1 MKSRPLAYA
10 LLLTASACGTTDD
23 GTSATTPSANS
34 TGSTDAGTSSNATG
48 SGSAT
53 GGGTNAGPSASSAYD
68 DAGNQLCEIIKID
81 SGRVRPDMLLVLD
94 RSNSM
99 QGNGVDRWTPSV
111 AGIKA
116 ITRSLD
122 DRVDFGLMA
131 FPGRGTGAVGTGQS
145 CAAGTIE
152 VPIGSGSAAAI
163 ANSLDGLQLV
173 QSTPTAASLEAA
185 RTALTAT
192 TAQPVNVDVG
202 SSPIAAKYV
211 VLVTD
216 GAPNCSNGTT
226 GGTRGGTDAAAVDA
240 TVAAVEALA
249 AAGVKTYV
257 LGFGTKTDP
266 TLAAALD
273 RMAQAGGTGD
283 TSHRAIED
291 EAQIVSEFQRIA
303 GDAVTCEFALATPPE
318 DPAYVAVTLD
328 GSLLRLGDANGWQ
341 LSADRKRISVQGS
354 SCNALKDPA
363 VKHAISV
370 EVRCTKVNLG

>member
-10 LLLTASACGTTDD
+10 LLLAASACGSTDD
-23 GTSATTPSANS
+23 GTSAVTTGANSGGSSDGGAASSTTGTSS
-34 TGSTDAGTSSNATG
+34 TGSSGSTG
-48 SGSAT
+48 S
-53 GGGTNAGPSASSAYD
+53 SSSTAVD

-111 AGIKA
+111 SGIKA
-116 ITRSLD
+116 ITRSLE

-131 FPGRGTGAVGTGQS
+131 FPGRGTGAIGTGQS

-152 VPIGSGSAAAI
+152 VPIASGNANAI
-163 ANSLDGLQLV
+163 ATSLDGLQLI

-192 TAQPVNVDVG
+192 STQPTNLDVG

-216 GAPNCSNGTT
+216 GAPNCTNGTT
-226 GGTRGGTDAAAVDA
+226 GGTRGGADTAAVDA

-249 AAGVKTYV
+249 AAGIKTYV
-257 LGFGTKTDP
+257 LGFGTKTDA
-266 TLAAALD
+266 TLADALD
-273 RMAQAGGTGD
+273 RMAQAGDTGD

-303 GDAVTCEFALATPPE
+303 GDAVTCDFALATPPE
-318 DPAYVAVTLD
+318 NPAYVAVTLD
-328 GSLLRLGDANGWQ
+328 GTLLSLGDANGWQ
-341 LSADRKRISVQGS
+341 LSADKKRITVQGS